1 MAVESSQGRS
11 LNRPWEG
18 HEVSR
23 LERLGVVAKSTFF
36 YLKVIIVLPMPLSV
50 PSSLPAGAHLLKL
63 GWMSQFGI
71 FPKL

>member
-1 MAVESSQGRS
+1 MAVESSRGRS

-36 YLKVIIVLPMPLSV
+36 YLKVIVLPMPLSV